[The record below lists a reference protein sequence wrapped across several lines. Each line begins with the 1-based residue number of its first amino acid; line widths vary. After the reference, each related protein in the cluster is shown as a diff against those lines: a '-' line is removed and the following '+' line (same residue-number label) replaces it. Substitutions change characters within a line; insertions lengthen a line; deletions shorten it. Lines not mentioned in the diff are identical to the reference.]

1 MMSPP
6 RTVTW
11 ATPPSDRSLGLML
24 QSAMVLR
31 SRRDVVSER
40 SPIIII
46 SPRMEVCGPS
56 VGFPQVGGRE
66 PLTSASF
73 SETICLSL

>member
-46 SPRMEVCGPS
+46 SPRMEV
-56 VGFPQVGGRE
+56 
-66 PLTSASF
+66 
-73 SETICLSL
+73 